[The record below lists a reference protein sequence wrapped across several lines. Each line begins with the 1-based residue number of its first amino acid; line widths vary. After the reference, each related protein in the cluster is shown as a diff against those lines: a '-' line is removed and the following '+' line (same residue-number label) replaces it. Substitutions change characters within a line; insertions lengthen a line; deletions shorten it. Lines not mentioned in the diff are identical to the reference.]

1 MKKKLIRLTT
11 VDLSLD
17 KLIPGQLKYM
27 SSVFDVIGVASDT
40 GLLDKVRKREGVRMV
55 NIPMER
61 EVSLLKD
68 LRSLIALFFF
78 FRKFLKILNF

>member
-40 GLLDKVRKREGVRMV
+40 GLLDKVRKREGVRT
-55 NIPMER
+55 
-61 EVSLLKD
+61 
-68 LRSLIALFFF
+68 
-78 FRKFLKILNF
+78 